1 MEWSHRMAGR
11 CVGFA
16 FAVPLTYFVAR
27 GYVDRALAA
36 RLGLLFCMG
45 GTQVCVCLCECLCL
59 CVSCRE
65 MLCRSCYRSA
75 LGAPVLHGRRLG
87 VCMGVSGYVRVF
99 LCERLCRSCSSRA
112 RWTVILFGFTW
123 VCIWVGSV
131 LVRVRVQVC
140 LICVCVICACVWCVS
155 VFIHTHMHTHTPVHI
170 YGLAG

>member
-45 GTQVCVCLCECLCL
+45 GTQVCVRVCECLCL
-59 CVSCRE
+59 CVSCGE
-65 MLCRSCYRSA
+65 MLCRSCYSSA
-75 LGAPVLHGRRLG
+75 RGAHVLHGRRLG

-99 LCERLCRSCSSRA
+99 LCERRA

-123 VCIWVGSV
+123 VCVFGWVV
-131 LVRVRVQVC
+131 W
-140 LICVCVICACVWCVS
+140 WCVF
-155 VFIHTHMHTHTPVHI
+155 VCKCV
-170 YGLAG
+170 